1 MTTRTILQAC
11 VLSAALAVSA
21 GVSAASPTVD
31 QVYQA
36 AKAGRYTDAQTMMD
50 QVLKEHPNSGRA
62 HYVQAELLAKQGQ
75 YDRAREELATAERLA
90 PGLPFAKA
98 ASVQGLRTRLNGTS
112 TVESPVAP
120 AGTPTVQSGLP
131 AAQYGPD
138 QYSAPREQRSSG
150 GGGGFGF
157 MPIVFILVI
166 AGVAFFML
174 RGLRRRNNQPQA
186 GYPGGYGN
194 QGLNGGFGNNGQNY
208 PGNPGNYGYGQQP
221 MGPGYPQQGSG
232 LGSRIAG
239 GLATGAALGAG
250 MVAGEAIARQ
260 FSHRDEGG
268 HNAASNAGND
278 SMGLTPIQPDNFD
291 MGGNDFGLNDSSSWD
306 DSGGGGGGGD
316 DDWT

>member
-1 MTTRTILQAC
+1 MTTRKILQAC
-11 VLSAALAVSA
+11 MLSAALVASAAVY
-21 GVSAASPTVD
+21 AASPSVD

-36 AKAGRYTDAQTMMD
+36 ARAGRYTDAQAMMD
-50 QVLKEHPNSGRA
+50 QVLKEHPDSGRA

-112 TVESPVAP
+112 TVESPVVP

-150 GGGGFGF
+150 EGGGGFGF
-157 MPIVFILVI
+157 MPIVFFLVI
-166 AGVAFFML
+166 AGVAFFIVRGL
-174 RGLRRRNNQPQA
+174 RGLRRRNNPQQA
-186 GYPGGYGN
+186 GYPGGYGG
-194 QGLNGGFGNNGQNY
+194 QGLNGGFGNNGQA
-208 PGNPGNYGYGQQP
+208 PGNYGYGQQP
-221 MGPGYPQQGSG
+221 MGPGYQQPGSG

-260 FSHRDEGG
+260 FTHRDEGG
-268 HNAASNAGND
+268 HSAASSFGNE
-278 SMGLTPIQPDNFD
+278 SSGLDPIQPDNFD

-306 DSGGGGGGGD
+306 DSGGGGGGD